1 MTTKNDYIQIDASP
15 TKELFVSMLIRDIP
29 LIRAIID
36 LVDNAVDGAL
46 QLRSGNYNGLSIRI
60 ELDSVHFKITD
71 NCGGISVNV
80 ARDYA
85 FRFGRPKEADSIPG
99 SVGHFGVGMKRAFF
113 KLGRNFK
120 IESTTKNAHFVI
132 EENVDE
138 WQQKPDWHFQ
148 FKALDENLANVPEE
162 KLGTIITVT
171 NLHENISN
179 EFKLENFKTRFHLEL
194 ETAHAINLDKGLVIT
209 LNAIPLKVHPFSL
222 LHSEQLQP
230 AFKEIIYSKRI
241 SPVRVKIFA
250 GIAER
255 DLSRGGWYIFCNG
268 RMLLEA
274 EQTKITGWGEGNGY
288 VIPKYHADFAY
299 FRGYVFF
306 DSDDAG
312 LLPWTTTK
320 TGVDD
325 DASIYKAVR
334 LEMLTLMRPV
344 LDFLRQLAREKS
356 RKEQGEIDESA
367 LENALENAESK
378 KYSEIDTPNKFV
390 APKPTPLPPS
400 SPEVRWIRYSKPE
413 TKVKKVQE
421 ILNVDTLK
429 AAGEETFE
437 YFFNM
442 ECDE

>member
-36 LVDNAVDGAL
+36 LIDNAVDGAL
-46 QLRSGNYNGLSIRI
+46 RLRSGDYTGLSVRI
-60 ELDSVHFKITD
+60 ELDNDHFKIVD
-71 NCGGISVNV
+71 NCGGISVKV
-80 ARDYA
+80 AQDYA

-99 SVGHFGVGMKRAFF
+99 SVGHFGIGMKRAFF
-113 KLGRNFK
+113 KLGRKFK
-120 IESTTKNAHFVI
+120 VESTTKNAHFVI
-132 EENVDE
+132 EENVDD
-138 WQQKPDWHFQ
+138 WQQKSDWRFQ
-148 FKALDENLANVPEE
+148 FKELDENSADVPEE
-162 KLGTIITVT
+162 KRETIITVT
-171 NLHENISN
+171 NLHENVSN
-179 EFKLENFKTRFHLEL
+179 DFQLDNFKTRLHLEL

-230 AFKEIIYSKRI
+230 AFKEIIYGEGTS
-241 SPVRVKIFA
+241 SVRVKIFA

-274 EQTKITGWGEGNGY
+274 EQTKITGWGEGNSSM
-288 VIPKYHADFAY
+288 IPKYHADFAY

-306 DSDDAG
+306 DSDDAS

-325 DASIYKAVR
+325 DASIYKAAR

-344 LDFLRQLAREKS
+344 LDFLRQLAGEKS
-356 RKEQGEIDESA
+356 LKKQGEIDESA
-367 LENALENAESK
+367 LEKALENAESK
-378 KYSEIDTPNKFV
+378 KYSEINTPNKFI
-390 APKPTPLPPS
+390 APKPIPLPPEK
-400 SPEVRWIRYSKPE
+400 PDVRWIRYSKP
-413 TKVKKVQE
+413 VAQFKKVQE
-421 ILNVDTLK
+421 LLRVNKPGDV
-429 AAGEETFE
+429 GVGTFD